1 MALKQDEINTR
12 RLSPAAA
19 KAQLLA
25 NPVKGLGARVA
36 LRGFI
41 AQASVEAKAVAPHL
55 APRNPGKV
63 RAL

>member
-1 MALKQDEINTR
+1 MKQDEINNGK
-12 RLSPAAA
+12 RLTSHEAR
-19 KAQLLA
+19 AQLLA

>member
-1 MALKQDEINTR
+1 MKQDEINGGK
-12 RLSPAAA
+12 RLSAHDA

-25 NPVKGLGARVA
+25 NPVKGGAARVT

-41 AQASVEAKAVAPHL
+41 AAASEEARAIAPHL